1 MAKLPIE
8 IAETIWNLKRQLLD
22 IIHDATAAEYTL
34 FEQFGETDRTM
45 DYLEQLKS
53 VAQQA
58 DERFAQFS
66 ILQRRL
72 ANAQPT
78 ATSDMLRLV
87 TEVITYTQ
95 ARLPAWER
103 SIEEIKI
110 EWRLS

>member
-1 MAKLPIE
+1 MAKLPRE

-22 IIHDATAAEYTL
+22 IIDDATEAEYNL
-34 FEQFGETDRTM
+34 FEQFGETDRTI

-58 DERFAQFS
+58 DERFSQFS

-78 ATSDMLRLV
+78 AASDMLRLV